1 MPKSPM
7 DKSSATVGLAIESD
21 GKPID
26 KAVKILSVSVTK
38 AVNKIPYA
46 RIELSDGDMEE
57 KKFPLSDSPT
67 FKPGSKI
74 DIKAGYGDADEL
86 IFSGIVV
93 RHGIKMSGNNDSR
106 LIIECRDEAVK
117 MTIGRRNASYIDSR
131 DSDIIGKIVKD
142 SGLSV
147 EVEASNTSFKELVQ
161 YYCSDWDFI
170 LSRAEVNGFLIIVEA
185 GNLTVKAPV
194 VSGEPQLLLTYGHDL
209 IEFNADI
216 NIRSQLATVDC
227 VGWDPATLE
236 VVKQSAPARSLNSQ
250 GDLTSRQLAEIVGP
264 KSFGLQ
270 SPALLQEPALKS
282 WAEAQQVK
290 AGLARIRG
298 RMKFQGS
305 SKATPGSLIEL
316 VGVGQHFEGKVFA
329 SSVTHTID
337 SSGNWVTDVNFGLS
351 PDWFVEQR
359 DLMAPSASGWL
370 PGVEGLQIGI
380 VTKLDADPLEQNRIE
395 VKLPLMQVEEGIRAR
410 LASFHASNGTGAFF
424 VPEIGDEV
432 ILGYLNNDPSNPIIL
447 GSLYGPKNKPPYE
460 LTAKNNTKAIVTRS
474 ELKIEFDEEKKV
486 TTIITPGENRLVL
499 NDEEKSILIQ
509 DQNKNKI
516 ELSPDGILLESA
528 SDINITAKGKIK
540 IDALGAIDISSKADI
555 SVKGMNVNQE
565 ANVGFVAKGNASAEV
580 SASGQTTIKGAMV
593 MIN

>member
-7 DKSSATVGLAIESD
+7 DSSGAIVMLAIEAD

-26 KAVKILSVSVTK
+26 NAVKILSVSVTK

-46 RIELSDGDMEE
+46 RIELCDGDMEE
-57 KKFPLSDSPT
+57 KKFALSDSPA

-74 DIKAGYGDADEL
+74 EIKAGYGDADES
-86 IFSGIVV
+86 IFIGVVV
-93 RHGIKMSGNNDSR
+93 RHGIKMSGTNDSR

-117 MTIGRRNASYIDSR
+117 MTIGRKNAHFIDSK
-131 DSDIIGKIVKD
+131 DSDIIGNIVKE
-142 SGLSV
+142 SGLSAK
-147 EVEASNTSFKELVQ
+147 VEASKATFQELVQ

-170 LSRAEVNGFLIIVEA
+170 LSRAEVNGFLITVEA
-185 GNLTVKAPV
+185 GKLDVKSPV
-194 VSGEPQLLLTYGHDL
+194 VDGEAELELTYGNDL
-209 IEFNADI
+209 IEFHADI
-216 NIRSQLATVDC
+216 DIRSQLSTVDC

-236 VVKQSAPARSLNSQ
+236 VVKQSAPAKPLNSQ
-250 GDLTSRQLAEIVGP
+250 GDLTSKQLAEIVGP
-264 KSFGLQ
+264 NSFGLQ

-305 SKATPGSLIEL
+305 SKAIPGSLIEL
-316 VGVGQHFEGKVFA
+316 IGVGRHFEGKVFA
-329 SSVTHTID
+329 SSVTHTIN
-337 SSGNWVTDVNFGLS
+337 SSGNWVTEVNFGLS

-359 DLMAPSASGWL
+359 DLIAPSASGWL
-370 PGVEGLQIGI
+370 PGIEGLQIGI

-395 VKLPLMQVEEGIRAR
+395 VKLPLMQVEKGIWAR
-410 LASFHASNGTGAFF
+410 LASFHASNGIGAFF

-432 ILGYLNNDPSNPIIL
+432 ILGYLNNDPSSPIIL

-460 LTAKNNTKAIVTRS
+460 LTAENNTKAIVTRS
-474 ELKIEFDEEKKV
+474 ELKIEFDEENKI
-486 TTIITPGENRLVL
+486 TTIITPSENRLVL
-499 NDEEKSILIQ
+499 NDEEKSILVQ
-509 DQNKNKI
+509 DQNQNKI

-528 SDINITAKGKIK
+528 RDINITAKGKIK
-540 IDALGAIDISSKADI
+540 IDALDAIDISSKADI
-555 SVKGMNVNQE
+555 SVKGMNVNHE
-565 ANVGFVAKGNASAEV
+565 ANVGFVAKGNASAEL
-580 SASGQTTIKGAMV
+580 SASGQTTVKGAMV